1 MFKKLKNKKK
11 KEKATTQKKK
21 KKICHDKNYSVDFTD

>member
-1 MFKKLKNKKK
+1 MFKKLKNRKK

>member
-11 KEKATTQKKK
+11 KEKATTQKKN

>member
-11 KEKATTQKKK
+11 MAMTQKKK
-21 KKICHDKNYSVDFTD
+21 KEICHDKNYSVDFTD